1 MMEFVSFKWKPDEG
15 YRSKFGPETV
25 NTLWSMLAR
34 HYNGPCRLTCITDD
48 AKGISKE
55 VRTIPLWD
63 TFTKLPSPHGR
74 GYPSCYRRLPLFA
87 ENFQGVS
94 IAEMIGPRFA
104 CLDLDVVVT
113 GNINPLVDG
122 PEEFKIW
129 GDTAKGTPYNGS
141 LYVMNAGA
149 RAKVWDKFDPVRSPQ
164 RSLALNYIGSDQ
176 GWIGACLGPNEQ
188 KFTTRDGVYSYRNH
202 IQRSGY
208 LLPSNAR
215 LVIFHGAVDP
225 WSNQAQCISWVRRH
239 YR

>member
-1 MMEFVSFKWKPDEG
+1 MEFVTFKWRPPPG

-25 NTLWSMLAR
+25 NTLWSMLER
-34 HYNGPCRLTCITDD
+34 NYEGPCRLTCITDD

-63 TFTKLPSPHGR
+63 TFSHLPSPHGQ
-74 GYPSCYRRLPLFA
+74 GYPSCYRRLPLFREDA
-87 ENFQGVS
+87 REL
-94 IAEMIGPRFA
+94 IGPRFA
-104 CLDLDVVVT
+104 CMDLDVVIT
-113 GNINPLVDG
+113 GKLNPLVDG

-141 LYVMNAGA
+141 FYVMNAGA
-149 RAKVWDKFDPVRSPQ
+149 RSKVWDKFDPQTSPR
-164 RSLALNYIGSDQ
+164 RSLALKYIGSDQ
-176 GWIGACLGPNEQ
+176 GWIAACLGPNEQ
-188 KFTTRDGVYSYRNH
+188 KWGTRDGVYSYRNH
-202 IQRSGY
+202 IQRTGY